1 MSKLFTSSSP
11 FSQTTYT
18 PLRESQDLGLDD
30 DDDPESSSVVNI
42 HHHNRYHHPST
53 YQHRQQFR
61 HRSQSQSSNRSFLAM
76 ADPQQQPQQQPLQLM
91 QSPGRQAAAFAEGE
105 EDFDQELK
113 SSQHFSRRISSA
125 SSSPSE
131 PTTGVS
137 LNASSAIDRISMRS
151 HVSMRPQ
158 SSLVNATAVSS
169 DTAMT
174 PMMISGRDIPE
185 ENEPSSPPPKYT
197 TEDLEYSE
205 PADEETGLGYRAG
218 EDGQGDG
225 LLMQASTT
233 LVIAVSGLICAGWLL
248 DVIQHWQVF
257 IDISELIILIP
268 ILLNLKGN
276 LEMNLASRLSTA
288 ANMGLLDLPSSRNAF
303 IKGNL
308 ALLQL
313 QSLAV
318 GSVAGLFSFGLGVV
332 VHPTTNNLNEIALMI
347 TASMLCAAISSFV
360 LGSFMCGLVLVCR
373 RYRINPDNIAC
384 PLASSFGDLVTLVIL
399 AACAVVLQKYLNSP
413 LSIVIL
419 VALMA
424 LIPAWIVYIR
434 RNKFVAEVAKEGWG
448 PVFAAMVIASTA
460 GLTLERYINEFP
472 GMALISPVLNG
483 LTGNIGS
490 IYASRISTS
499 LHANVKENYRGTEK
513 TLFLV
518 HIPIQIV
525 FLTVIGILG
534 LGHVRWSVLVVL
546 GYALV
551 SLCLVVISLAMAK
564 WITHLFWR
572 LGYDPDNYALP
583 ILTSLIDVIGTAFL
597 VVGFWAL
604 RYGKATDS

>member
-1 MSKLFTSSSP
+1 MT
-11 FSQTTYT
+11 
-18 PLRESQDLGLDD
+18 DL
-30 DDDPESSSVVNI
+30 
-42 HHHNRYHHPST
+42 
-53 YQHRQQFR
+53 
-61 HRSQSQSSNRSFLAM
+61 
-76 ADPQQQPQQQPLQLM
+76 QQQQQQQQQML
-91 QSPGRQAAAFAEGE
+91 QSPARHPTGAFADGEGA
-105 EDFDQELK
+105 QEVLTP
-113 SSQHFSRRISSA
+113 QLHSRRTSQGPMVGTSGT
-125 SSSPSE
+125 SPIA
-131 PTTGVS
+131 PTVVERP
-137 LNASSAIDRISMRS
+137 LMRS
-151 HVSMRPQ
+151 HTTLRSQ
-158 SSLVNATAVSS
+158 QAINNNKTTAVLLEESATTSS
-169 DTAMT
+169 
-174 PMMISGRDIPE
+174 RDVSAE
-185 ENEPSSPPPKYT
+185 DGHSSPPPKYT
-197 TEDLEYSE
+197 AEDLEYSE
-205 PADEETGLGYRAG
+205 PAGRSSHAYRLDEEEGLDYHIG

-257 IDISELIILIP
+257 LDISELIILIP

-288 ANMGLLDLPSSRNAF
+288 ANMGLLDQRASRNAF

-313 QSLAV
+313 QSLTV
-318 GSVAGLFSFGLGVV
+318 GSVAGLFSFGLGVI
-332 VHPTTNNLNEIALMI
+332 VHPTTNNMNEIALMI

-360 LGSFMCGLVLVCR
+360 LGGFMCGLVLICR

-399 AACAVVLQKYLNSP
+399 AGCSVSLQKYLNSP
-413 LSIVIL
+413 LSIIIL
-419 VALMA
+419 VALLA
-424 LIPAWIVYIR
+424 LIPAWIFYVR
-434 RNKFVAEVAKEGWG
+434 RNKFVSEVAKEGWG

-499 LHANVKENYRGTEK
+499 LHANVKENYRATEK

-525 FLTVIGILG
+525 FLAVIGIMG
-534 LGHVRWSVLVVL
+534 LGHVQWSIAVVL
-546 GYALV
+546 GYAIV
-551 SLCLVVISLAMAK
+551 SLCLVVISLGMAK
-564 WITHLFWR
+564 WITHLFWK

-597 VVGFWAL
+597 VAGFWAL
-604 RYGKATDS
+604 RYGQTKSNPQQ